1 MGKQLEKLIVILGII
16 LMGSAVFATPAT
28 DIIPSNDPVVVTRKQ
43 AQQKTN
49 EPKTKQ
55 VEKKKVDLPKTK
67 PSKTTNRRNPQYIGL
82 KIYEINKTKPQNKP
96 KISNKDKCK
105 CACNREK
112 ISPCEAKKLKP
123 IKVYKT
129 PKPARYSR
137 VYPDRYRKHTLPK
150 YPPAKLPLGQ
160 VMIFT
165 SSLSPSGN

>member
-28 DIIPSNDPVVVTRKQ
+28 DIIPSNNPVVVTRKQ
-43 AQQKTN
+43 PQQKTN
-49 EPKTKQ
+49 EPKIKQ
-55 VEKKKVDLPKTK
+55 VEKKKIELPKTK
-67 PSKTTNRRNPQYIGL
+67 STKNKTNPQYIGL
-82 KIYEINKTKPQNKP
+82 KIYEINKPKTQNKT

-150 YPPAKLPLGQ
+150 YPPAKLAKP
-160 VMIFT
+160 IPII
-165 SSLSPSGN
+165 SCN